1 MNKFPKLNEEFQKAL
16 DDKHVSCR
24 KHPELDLWILNYT
37 PEVQFGKLW
46 NDVTKQCRGL
56 VVDESGKVIARPFK
70 KFFNLSEHDN
80 PDFEK
85 VPYGMNFKAFTKCD
99 GSLGII
105 FHYQDK
111 WRVATRGSFESDQ
124 AKKAQKILDQRDMS
138 NVVKNLTILC
148 EIIYKENRIVVDYG
162 DLEDLVLLGAIETST
177 GKERDLSDLESLP
190 FNQVKVFDVSSLE
203 DLPKDTKNFEGYVVK
218 FENGLRVKV
227 KLDEYV
233 RLHKVMTGITPNRL
247 WESLKNGDDIESMIK
262 DLPDEMYDETM
273 QVVED
278 IRNAAAAIVDLH
290 IAVFSMLELDGL
302 TRKDQANLILQKCR
316 IPFEIEN
323 VIRIDLNSG
332 IMFSLLDGKHD
343 VVLKKTWDLVKPE
356 SNDLICKSDLL
367 G

>member
-1 MNKFPKLNEEFQKAL
+1 
-16 DDKHVSCR
+16 
-24 KHPELDLWILNYT
+24 
-37 PEVQFGKLW
+37 
-46 NDVTKQCRGL
+46 
-56 VVDESGKVIARPFK
+56 
-70 KFFNLSEHDN
+70 
-80 PDFEK
+80 
-85 VPYGMNFKAFTKCD
+85 
-99 GSLGII
+99 
-105 FHYQDK
+105 
-111 WRVATRGSFESDQ
+111 
-124 AKKAQKILDQRDMS
+124 
-138 NVVKNLTILC
+138 
-148 EIIYKENRIVVDYG
+148 
-162 DLEDLVLLGAIETST
+162 
-177 GKERDLSDLESLP
+177 
-190 FNQVKVFDVSSLE
+190 
-203 DLPKDTKNFEGYVVK
+203 
-218 FENGLRVKV
+218 
-227 KLDEYV
+227 
-233 RLHKVMTGITPNRL
+233 
-247 WESLKNGDDIESMIK
+247 MIK